1 MTSHWNTV
9 QPTVLHFDGRVYQV
23 PDHVAFNWMH
33 SGSACTHI
41 KYCFCVHPDPVKA
54 ASDLWEF
61 DDFWHEWIAI
71 AKTGEIPHGL
81 T

>member
-9 QPTVLHFDGRVYQV
+9 QPTVLQFDGRVYQV
-23 PDHVAFNWMH
+23 PDHVAYNWMH

-41 KYCFCVHPDPVKA
+41 KYCFCVHPGLAQSVDP
-54 ASDLWEF
+54 WQY
-61 DDFWHEWIAI
+61 DDYWHEWVQIAQN
-71 AKTGEIPHGL
+71 GEQPIEL